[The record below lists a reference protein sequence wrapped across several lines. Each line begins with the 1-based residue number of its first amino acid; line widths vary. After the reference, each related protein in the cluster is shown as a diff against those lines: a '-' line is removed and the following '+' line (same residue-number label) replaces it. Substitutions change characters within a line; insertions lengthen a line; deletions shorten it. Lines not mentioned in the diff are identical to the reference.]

1 MAIRCADFE
10 NEIPDFLEDRLDNQ
24 QLWEFLH
31 HYDTCS
37 SCREEL
43 SIQYLVYV
51 GIKRWESGGSLDLNK
66 ELREYIASARKRLSF
81 RRKLAVAAG
90 LLEVTAVAAGACLAA
105 LMVYIAMR
113 AGISL

>member
-1 MAIRCADFE
+1 MAIQCADFN
-10 NEIPDFLEDRLDNQ
+10 NEIQDFLKDRLDNR

-51 GIKRWESGGSLDLNK
+51 GIDRWENGGALDLNK
-66 ELREYIASARKRLSF
+66 EIRECIADARKRLSF

-90 LLEVTAVAAGACLAA
+90 LLEVTAILAAICLTVLVVYVAVRAGA
-105 LMVYIAMR
+105 I
-113 AGISL
+113 

>member
-1 MAIRCADFE
+1 MSIRCAQF
-10 NEIPDFLEDRLDNQ
+10 NSEIQDFLEDRLDNQ
-24 QLWEFLH
+24 ELWEFLH

-51 GIKRWESGGSLDLNK
+51 GIERWEQGGALDLNK
-66 ELREYIASARKRLSF
+66 ELGEFIRAARKRLSF

-90 LLEVTAVAAGACLAA
+90 LLETTAVLAAVCLAV
-105 LMVYIAMR
+105 LVGYIVMK
-113 AGISL
+113 AGISI